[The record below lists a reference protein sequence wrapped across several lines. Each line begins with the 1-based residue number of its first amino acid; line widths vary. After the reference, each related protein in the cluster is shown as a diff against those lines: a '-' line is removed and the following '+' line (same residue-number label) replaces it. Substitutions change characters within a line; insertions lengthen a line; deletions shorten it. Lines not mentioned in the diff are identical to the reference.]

1 MQYSKAPQRKKFD
14 WVLTAIIALA
24 LFLYGWQCWK
34 AGNANSFYTSAI
46 KSMTMSFKNFF
57 FASFDPAGYIT
68 VDKPPVALW
77 FMAISAKIFG
87 LHGWSIVL
95 PSILFSTGSVFL
107 IYKLVTPHFGRNAG
121 RMAALIMTFTPIV
134 VANARTNNM
143 DATLMFFLLLALWF
157 LDKAVQT
164 SKTRW
169 LLISFGLV
177 GIGFNIKMLQA
188 FMILPAMYFFYW
200 IAGHENWKQK
210 IIKTLLATLSLA
222 VFTLALP
229 ITIDSIPA
237 SQRPYIGGSQH
248 NSELELAF
256 GYNGTQ
262 RLTGQSGGGGGA
274 MPSGGKHK
282 QPKGIPSGVKKKLSG
297 EKIKAPKMG
306 GNSKNGGG
314 AFNIGTAGP
323 FRLFQKE
330 LGPQISWLLPMA
342 IIGLMFSLFAYKDRR
357 RGWYELSEQQKNL
370 LMWAGWLVPVYGF
383 FSIAGFFHPYYMIML
398 APPIAVMAGVG
409 VTKLISEIR
418 KSGIMSISGLT
429 LVVGVIL
436 TGILQL
442 WYAYEYYPRWTGILF
457 GLIILLEVAL
467 VVLRNHQKLI
477 RYGSIAAIIGI
488 MVIPTWWSLTPTIA
502 AESAG
507 IPSAGPDLLS
517 NKQGATGMGG
527 GDMGNQLNIKLLN
540 YLEKNQDGAK
550 YLFAT
555 SSSQSAA
562 PYIIKTGKAVMAMGG
577 FQGSDPAITLKEF
590 KQLVKT
596 GQLKYFYGGG
606 MMGGQGSSSSEN
618 SKIISWVK
626 KNGKKVASSEY
637 QDKTSKNNQPGQVS
651 QTRKS
656 RSTNKSKASGQMPNR
671 PNKSS
676 KQGPGFKGKG
686 KPGKNLKQK
695 PNPKQKVTGKQTS
708 NSKPK
713 QGMKQPQGPMGGGN
727 QETLYDLSGI
737 YK

>member
-1 MQYSKAPQRKKFD
+1 MQFNQSPKRKNFD

-77 FMAISAKIFG
+77 FMAISAKLFG

-107 IYKLVTPHFGRNAG
+107 IYQLVTPHFGRNTG
-121 RMAALIMTFTPIV
+121 RLAALIMTLTPIV

-143 DATLMFFLLLALWF
+143 DATLMFFLLLAVWF
-157 LDKAVQT
+157 LDKAVRT
-164 SKTRW
+164 SRTRW
-169 LLISFGLV
+169 LLISFALV

-200 IAGHENWKQK
+200 IAGRDNWKPK
-210 IIKTLLATLSLA
+210 IIKTILATISLA

-256 GYNGTQ
+256 GYNGAQ
-262 RLTGQSGGGGGA
+262 RLTGQSGSSGSA
-274 MPSGGKHK
+274 MPGGSKQN
-282 QPKGIPSGVKKKLSG
+282 QPKGIPSDVKKKLSG
-297 EKIKAPKMG
+297 ENVKAPRMS

-314 AFNIGTAGP
+314 GMFNIGTAGP

-342 IIGLMFSLFAYKDRR
+342 IIGLIFSFFAIKDRR
-357 RGWYELSEQQKNL
+357 YRWYELTEQQKHL
-370 LMWAGWLVPVYGF
+370 LLWAGWLVPVYGF
-383 FSIAGFFHPYYMIML
+383 FSIAGFFHPYYTIML
-398 APPIAVMAGVG
+398 APPIAIMVGVG
-409 VTKLISEIR
+409 VTQMVSGIR
-418 KSGIMSISGLT
+418 KSGIISISGLA
-429 LVVGVIL
+429 LILGIIL
-436 TGILQL
+436 TGSLQL
-442 WYAYEYYPRWTGILF
+442 WYAYEYYPRWTSILF
-457 GLIILLEVAL
+457 GLIMLGL
-467 VVLRNHQKLI
+467 VVLVLFRNHQKLI
-477 RYGSIAAIIGI
+477 RYGSVAAIIGI
-488 MVIPTWWSLTPTIA
+488 MVIPTWWSLTPTIS

-507 IPSAGPDLLS
+507 VPSAGPDLLS
-517 NKQGATGMGG
+517 NKQGASGMGG
-527 GDMGNQLNIKLLN
+527 GNMGNQINNKLLN
-540 YLEKNQDGAK
+540 FLEKNQNGAK

-555 SSSQSAA
+555 SSSQTAA

-577 FQGSDPAITLKEF
+577 FQGSDPAITLKQF
-590 KQLVKT
+590 KQLVKS

-626 KNGKKVASSEY
+626 KNGKKVSSSEY
-637 QDKTSKNNQPGQVS
+637 QDKT
-651 QTRKS
+651 
-656 RSTNKSKASGQMPNR
+656 TNKSDSGKEQPTSAPSKESAAAKAKTDSQST
-671 PNKSS
+671 KSKKDSS
-676 KQGPGFKGKG
+676 KQPNFNAKS
-686 KPGKNLKQK
+686 KPGKSITKKTN
-695 PNPKQKVTGKQTS
+695 S
-708 NSKPK
+708 NSKPTMQK
-713 QGMKQPQGPMGGGN
+713 PQSPMGSGK

-737 YK
+737 YQ